1 MEAVKRY
8 LILGGVRSGK
18 SAYALDL
25 ANRLGGRKLF
35 VATAEARDQE
45 MKDRIVEHRAR
56 RGPDW
61 DTVEEPIHIA
71 HLLEQK
77 AKNYKVILIDCL
89 TLWLSN
95 LILKY
100 EEKKVNQLLD
110 NFTRALGRIKGC
122 HVILVSNEVGMGI
135 VPENKLARAF
145 RDWAGLMNQRI
156 ARTADEVILM
166 VAGISTKI
174 KGDGNSEISPEAGGK
189 ERKLKHEGLS
199 EGKPSGKA

>member
-1 MEAVKRY
+1 MENGKLY

-25 ANRLGGRKLF
+25 ANRLGSKNLF

-45 MKDRIVEHRAR
+45 MKDRIAEHRTH
-56 RGPDW
+56 RGPNW
-61 DTVEEPIHIA
+61 ETAEEPLHIA
-71 HLLEQK
+71 QLLEQK
-77 AKNYKVILIDCL
+77 AKGYQVILIDCL

-100 EEKKVNQLLD
+100 EEKKVGQLLED
-110 NFTRALGRIKGC
+110 FTRVLGQIKGC

-145 RDWAGLMNQRI
+145 RDWAGLMNQRV
-156 ARTADEVILM
+156 AQTADEVILM
-166 VAGISTKI
+166 IAGIPTKI
-174 KGDGNSEISPEAGGK
+174 KADGKFRNLA
-189 ERKLKHEGLS
+189 
-199 EGKPSGKA
+199 

>member
-1 MEAVKRY
+1 MEPGKRY

-18 SAYALDL
+18 SSYALNS
-25 ANRLGGRKLF
+25 ANRLGGKKLF

-45 MKDRIVEHRAR
+45 MKNRIAEHRTR

-61 DTVEEPIHIA
+61 ETVEEPIHIA
-71 HLLEQK
+71 QLLEQK
-77 AKNYKVILIDCL
+77 AKNYEVILIDCL

-100 EEKKVNQLLD
+100 EEKKMTQLLD
-110 NFTRALGRIKGC
+110 DFTMVLSQIKGC
-122 HVILVSNEVGMGI
+122 HVVLVSNEVGMGI

-145 RDWAGLMNQRI
+145 RDWAGLMNQRV
-156 ARTADEVILM
+156 ARIADEVILM
-166 VAGISTKI
+166 VAGIPTKI
-174 KGDGNSEISPEAGGK
+174 KGDGNSEISPEPGGK
-189 ERKLKHEGLS
+189 ERELKHEDLS

>member
-1 MEAVKRY
+1 MFMKTGKLY

-18 SAYALDL
+18 SAHALKL
-25 ANRLGGRKLF
+25 ANRLGNKKLF

-45 MKDRIVEHRAR
+45 MKDRIAEHRAR

-61 DTVEEPIHIA
+61 DTAEEPVHITQ
-71 HLLEQK
+71 LLQQK
-77 AKNYKVILIDCL
+77 ARSYKVILIDCL

-100 EEKKVNQLLD
+100 EEKNVEQLLE
-110 NFTRALGRIKGC
+110 NFTKVLSQIKEC

-145 RDWAGLMNQRI
+145 RDWAGLMNQRV
-156 ARTADEVILM
+156 AQTADEVILM
-166 VAGISTKI
+166 IAGIPTKI
-174 KGDGNSEISPEAGGK
+174 KADGKFQNLA
-189 ERKLKHEGLS
+189 
-199 EGKPSGKA
+199 